1 MAVADR
7 IRELAA
13 DKGLNIKDF
22 SAFLDVSERTIQ
34 NYLAGISLPNGR
46 FLTDVAEKTGASPAW
61 ILVGRGPK
69 YLGGGH
75 QNMHQPSDADF
86 ISVPRYAVE
95 ASAGDGALPGD
106 EETTGFYAFNR
117 KWLARRGLS
126 PANLAVISV
135 RGDSM
140 EPKLCSGD
148 LILIDRA
155 QRQIADGLAFVVRLG
170 TDLLVKHV
178 QRLGPDSISLI
189 SANKLYPPCEI
200 ALSALGDQ
208 AGQIEVVGR
217 VVASMHEW

>member
-61 ILVGRGPK
+61 ILVGQGPK
-69 YLGGGH
+69 YMGDTH
-75 QNMHQPSDADF
+75 QNLHPPGDVDF

-95 ASAGDGALPGD
+95 ASAGDGSLPGD

-189 SANKLYPPCEI
+189 SANKLYPPREI